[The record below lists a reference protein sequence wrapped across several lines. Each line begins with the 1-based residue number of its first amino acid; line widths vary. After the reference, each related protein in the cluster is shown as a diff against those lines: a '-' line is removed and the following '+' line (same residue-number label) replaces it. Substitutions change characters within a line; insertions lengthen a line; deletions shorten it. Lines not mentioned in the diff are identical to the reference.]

1 MRYRFKCE
9 KCDEVK
15 EIDMSISEYE
25 EFESKCKECGS
36 KLMRIYESPAVSGA
50 HSGGDSNSADDDK
63 ESGGFSA
70 CAGSCASCAGCSV

>member
-25 EFESKCKECGS
+25 EFTSKCEACGS
-36 KLMRIYESPAVSGA
+36 ELMRIYESPAVSGA
-50 HSGGDSNSADDDK
+50 HSDSNSTNDNDS
-63 ESGGFSA
+63 SGPSA
-70 CAGSCASCAGCSV
+70 CSGSCASCAGCSI